1 MYFTFKDTHEIND
14 ASLLKKFILDDSAR
28 MHVELENSRVI
39 RLVSRK
45 IYMCTSTR
53 TCHVQY
59 K

>member
-39 RLVSRK
+39 RLVRK

>member
-39 RLVSRK
+39 RLVSSK
-45 IYMCTSTR
+45 
-53 TCHVQY
+53 
-59 K
+59 